1 MSTRRLKVPFSSAFF
16 SAASSKETYGRGAFV
31 LHVRLQYLT
40 QEEAQ
45 NIDVELMG
53 PVCGFSVDQLQ
64 HVVVGGW
71 AGGQLME
78 LAGLSC
84 ATAIAKV
91 FPTHH
96 NVLVIA
102 GPGNKYPLFL
112 PGGTGGDGLVCARHL
127 LLFGYQPTIHYPKRT
142 DKDLRLRFTSTVSCV
157 SDVPVVQNLVKQ
169 CEYMGIPFIDQ
180 LPDRLEDYNLI
191 VDAIFGFSFKPESG
205 RLRETEV
212 PIASIDIPSGW
223 DVEKGDSAGVGVKEP
238 QLLVSLTAPK
248 LATRSFRKEHWLGG
262 RFVPPSL
269 EKKYELNLPAYPVT
283 DVVVRLPPPS

>member
-1 MSTRRLKVPFSSAFF
+1 MSTRRLK
-16 SAASSKETYGRGAFV
+16 
-31 LHVRLQYLT
+31 YLT

-53 PVCGFSVDQLQ
+53 PVCGFSVD
-64 HVVVGGW
+64 
-71 AGGQLME
+71 QLME

-102 GPGNKYPLFL
+102 GPGNN
-112 PGGTGGDGLVCARHL
+112 GGDGLVCARHL

-142 DKDLRLRFTSTVSCV
+142 DKDLYR
-157 SDVPVVQNLVKQ
+157 NLVKQ

-205 RLRETEV
+205 VRPPFDAVLKRLRETEV